1 MLLWFLC
8 FLSLHK
14 RLNFSQKT
22 KLRQN
27 AVPSYFPWTE
37 EVQINDQKEDLFGE
51 HVSNIEIDNI
61 REHVLSLLS
70 FNVIDILDKKIQ
82 SFTKLKHVKVYI

>member
-1 MLLWFLC
+1 
-8 FLSLHK
+8 
-14 RLNFSQKT
+14 
-22 KLRQN
+22 LRQN

-37 EVQINDQKEDLFGE
+37 EVQISDQKEDLFGE